1 MFKSVKTK
9 IILTVMLLFLIGT
22 TAMTVISSTQVK
34 NTTQESAIA
43 ASETLVKEM
52 SFSIKN
58 FLGQYGKGIEQLATT
73 PTVMG
78 FANSITGT
86 AISPLALEQE
96 FTHFLDF
103 YEDATSVY
111 VAFPTKEI
119 ILTPQADLGADFDPT
134 TREWYQS
141 ALANPDTVHWSNPY
155 TDLASDELVITVSR
169 AIQSNNKVI
178 GVLALDIQLT
188 ALANQIEANNV
199 GYDGFPMVLD
209 DEGAVIVHPNSN
221 GENLMAMPFIQTM
234 YKEGN
239 EQNVSYYTHEEIDY
253 VNVYTTLPDLG
264 WKISAVYEKEKI
276 HATAN
281 ELRTSMITVSFVT
294 LFIIFIALYL
304 LIRKMIQPIG
314 LLKSL
319 MNTVSQGD
327 LTVRS
332 TIKTNDEIGEL
343 GVHFNTM
350 VDNMNG
356 IITVVNNSAT
366 NVRNSSESL
375 SAVAEETSASSNEV
389 AVAITEIAEGASKS
403 AEDAEDATE
412 RVELLGQQINEIT
425 TKASIM
431 SEIATKAGDMNT
443 NGQGQMQQLKQ
454 SFTAWE
460 MNLQAMSEV
469 INTLETKVK
478 AIGGVMETITEI
490 SSQTNLLALNASIEA
505 ARAGEHGKGFAVV
518 AEEVRKLAEQSAR
531 STEDVKLTIQELQA
545 ESKLVTQQMNDTRD
559 NFHHQGTVVHDTEIT
574 FAEISKLMVDMQESI
589 DTVYSEIQ
597 KVALH
602 KEDVSKTIQ
611 TMAATSQETAA
622 ACEEVSASTDEQLR
636 AILSVSTAAEI
647 LTELSEELNLA
658 VNRFKVNK

>member
-1 MFKSVKTK
+1 MA
-9 IILTVMLLFLIGT
+9 LFLIGT

-34 NTTQESAIA
+34 NKTQESAVA
-43 ASETLVKEM
+43 ASETLIQEM
-52 SFSIKN
+52 SFSIKY
-58 FLGQYGKGIEQLATT
+58 FLGQYGKGIEQLSTT
-73 PTVMG
+73 STVMEY
-78 FANSITGT
+78 ANSISST

-96 FTHFLDF
+96 FNQFLTI
-103 YEDATSVY
+103 YEDATAVY

-141 ALANPDTVHWSNPY
+141 AFANPNTIQWSKPY
-155 TDLASDELVITVSR
+155 TDLVSNNLVITASR

-188 ALANQIEANNV
+188 ALANQIESNNV

-209 DEGAVIVHPNSN
+209 SEGTVIAHPYSS
-221 GENLMAMPFIQTM
+221 GENFMKSPFIQAM
-234 YKEGN
+234 YKDGN
-239 EQNVSYYTHEEIDY
+239 EQNVSYYTHDEIDY

-264 WKISAVYEKEKI
+264 WKISAIYEKEKI

-281 ELRTSMITVSFVT
+281 ELRTSMMIVALIT

-304 LIRKMIQPIG
+304 LISKTIQPISV
-314 LLKSL
+314 LKSL
-319 MNTVSQGD
+319 MNAVSQGD

-350 VDNMNG
+350 VDNMHG

-389 AVAITEIAEGASKS
+389 AVAITEIAEGASQS

-412 RVELLGQQINEIT
+412 RAKLLGQQINEIT
-425 TKASIM
+425 NKASIM

-454 SFTAWE
+454 SFNVWE
-460 MNLQAMSEV
+460 MNLQAISEV
-469 INTLETKVK
+469 IHTLEAKVK

-518 AEEVRKLAEQSAR
+518 ADEVRKLAEQSAH
-531 STEDVKLTIQELQA
+531 STEEVKLTIQELQA
-545 ESKLVTQQMNDTRD
+545 ESRLVTQQMSDTRE

-574 FAEISKLMVDMQESI
+574 FTEISKLMINMQESI

-602 KEDVSKTIQ
+602 KDDVSKTIQ

-636 AILSVSTAAEI
+636 AILSVSTAAET
-647 LTELSEELNLA
+647 LTELSEELTLA
-658 VNRFKVNK
+658 VNRFKVKQ